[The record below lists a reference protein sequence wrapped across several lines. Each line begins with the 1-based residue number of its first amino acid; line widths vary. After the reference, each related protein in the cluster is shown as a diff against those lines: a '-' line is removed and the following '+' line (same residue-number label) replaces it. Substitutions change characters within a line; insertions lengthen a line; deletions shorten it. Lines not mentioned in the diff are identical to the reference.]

1 MIAAAAL
8 SDALPFYDNPNEV
21 KPCQWCNKPMV
32 RRELE
37 RSISYF
43 RKRKACSIACSQ
55 RLKAGIYPGQQWGYL
70 TVLSYYGL
78 VNNGKHKNAAAWQ
91 CKCICGDVTIVRTN
105 YLKKSLR
112 KGFPASCS
120 CGGQIAPNQKFGLLK
135 TIKKGEPYLGFNGQ
149 RYTTWQCICDC
160 GVQLTVRAN
169 SLRSGGTTS
178 CGCKTTSRL
187 EEAVEQSLNRLNVY
201 YKREYKPEALTKRGF
216 HYRLDFYLPD
226 YNLNIEADGKDFHG
240 GGNQHRSPE
249 EQIEHDDNRNRR
261 VSWFF
266 GCYILRLSEDLLDG
280 NPKHLDAK
288 LRRFLD
294 DMGEKPQYW
303 LTYDFKTPC

>member
-1 MIAAAAL
+1 MTAVL
-8 SDALPFYDNPNEV
+8 SDNLPFYDDPNEV
-21 KPCQWCNKPMV
+21 KPCQWCNRPMV
-32 RRELE
+32 RRKLKKTPSE
-37 RSISYF
+37 F
-43 RKRKACSIACSQ
+43 RQRKACSISCGH
-55 RLKAGIYPGQQWGYL
+55 RVKAGVYPGQQWKHL
-70 TVLSYYGL
+70 TILYEKEEPNISP
-78 VNNGKHKNAAAWQ
+78 NGKINNRWVCQ
-91 CKCICGDVTIVRTN
+91 CVCSEKISVRTCHLRSGDV
-105 YLKKSLR
+105 K
-112 KGFPASCS
+112 S
-120 CGGQIAPNQKFGLLK
+120 CGCLGRIAPSQKFGML
-135 TIKKGEPYLGFNGQ
+135 TTVKKGESGKAPNGKGFAI
-149 RYTTWQCICDC
+149 WQCVCDC
-160 GVQLTVRAN
+160 GVHINVRAS
-169 SLRSGGTTS
+169 SLLRGTTTS
-178 CGCKTTSRL
+178 CGCKTTTRL
-187 EEAVEQSLNRLNVY
+187 EEAVERSLNRLNIY
-201 YKREYKPEALTKRGF
+201 YKREYKPETLAKRGY

-240 GGNQHRSPE
+240 GGNQHRNSE

>member
-1 MIAAAAL
+1 MTAAAL
-8 SDALPFYDNPNEV
+8 SDELPFYDDPDEC
-21 KPCQWCNKPMV
+21 KPCQWCNKPMI
-32 RRELE
+32 RRELTDS
-37 RSISYF
+37 RKQF
-43 RKRKACSIACSQ
+43 RKRKTCSYAC
-55 RLKAGIYPGQQWGYL
+55 RLKLKAGVYPGQQRGYL
-70 TVLSYYGL
+70 TVLYEGESHIEP
-78 VNNGKHKNAAAWQ
+78 NGKRKNKWVCRCA
-91 CKCICGDVTIVRTN
+91 CGEKISVQTRNLTNGNIKSCRCLGKIV
-105 YLKKSLR
+105 
-112 KGFPASCS
+112 
-120 CGGQIAPNQKFGLLK
+120 PNQSFGILR
-135 TIKKGEPYLGFNGQ
+135 TIKKDDPHIRPDGSRAVRWLCE
-149 RYTTWQCICDC
+149 CDC
-160 GVQLTVRAN
+160 GINITVLAR
-169 SLRSGGTTS
+169 SLLRGYTTS

-187 EEAVEQSLNRLNVY
+187 EDAVERSLNRLSVY
-201 YKREYKPEALTKRGF
+201 YEREYKPEPLTKRGF

-226 YNLNIEADGKDFHG
+226 HNLNIEADGKDFHG
-240 GGNQHRSPE
+240 GGHKYRSPE